1 MPDKSEIESDIQS
14 HFQGEGIEL
23 DKDEDLFSSG
33 QVDSMALMQA
43 VAHLEGAYSL
53 KIPPGDLVPENF
65 RTIEVM
71 ADYVIQRLGN

>member
-1 MPDKSEIESDIQS
+1 MPDISQIESEIQT

-23 DKDEDLFSSG
+23 ERDEDLFSSG

-43 VAHLEGAYSL
+43 VAHLEGAYGL

-71 ADYVIQRLGN
+71 ADYVNQRC

>member
-1 MPDKSEIESDIQS
+1 MPDKKQIESEIQT

-23 DKDEDLFSSG
+23 ERDEDLFSSG

-43 VAHLEGAYSL
+43 VAHLEATYAL

-71 ADYVIQRLGN
+71 AEYVNQRC